1 MKNQKYV
8 IVFTLIA
15 AILLI
20 MVSGVVNAS
29 SSPLNLQVEDQTPTN
44 EANEPVN
51 NNQPQNNAGQNN
63 AAPNNAVPNNTVPN
77 NTANNKTN
85 SLPQTGVAEDTA
97 LFVFIAICVVS
108 AIYAFV
114 KIRNYKNV

>member
-1 MKNQKYV
+1 MKNKKYV

-29 SSPLNLQVEDQTPTN
+29 SSPLNLDVENQTPN
-44 EANEPVN
+44 AQVNEPVN
-51 NNQPQNNAGQNN
+51 NQVQNNTAQ
-63 AAPNNAVPNNTVPN
+63 NNTVQN
-77 NTANNKTN
+77 NTVNNKTN
-85 SLPQTGVAEDTA
+85 SLPQTGVAENTA